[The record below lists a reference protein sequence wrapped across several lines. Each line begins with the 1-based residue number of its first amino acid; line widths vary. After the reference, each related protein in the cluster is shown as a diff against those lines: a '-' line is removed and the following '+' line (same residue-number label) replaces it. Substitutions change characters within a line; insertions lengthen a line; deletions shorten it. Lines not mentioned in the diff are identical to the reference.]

1 MKVISNGKNHSC
13 LPCRGV
19 FFGILLLL
27 LSAGAYSQEQVVGIG
42 KGAEEIKVGTIYKQ
56 HGSENSTTVAP
67 KLGAS
72 KLAAEANHE
81 YFQYY
86 EKPLLDRWL
95 TYSTI
100 FLSAV
105 TFFLAL
111 FTAFLWSSTSKLVR
125 GAKDTAER
133 ELRAYVC
140 VESSTGAEAAEDR
153 RWPTFKIEVKNFGK
167 TPAFDVVTWIG
178 VGIQEYPLTS
188 EFPEPPDEEPQSK
201 TILGPECKTTLIGI
215 FRRTPNTSEIE
226 AINSG
231 MGAIYIQGR
240 IEYKDA
246 FDKSRFTTFCLVW
259 RGAIKG
265 LQQYKS
271 GNNAN

>member
-1 MKVISNGKNHSC
+1 MSYKEQKRMSLFPTGTF
-13 LPCRGV
+13 L
-19 FFGILLLL
+19 GILLLL
-27 LSAGAYSQEQVVGIG
+27 LSAGAYSQEPVSDIR
-42 KGAEEIKVGTIYKQ
+42 KGAEEIKTGTIYEQ
-56 HGSENSTTVAP
+56 RGSENLATVVMELAASKTVA
-67 KLGAS
+67 
-72 KLAAEANHE
+72 EENHE
-81 YFQYY
+81 HFQYH

-111 FTAFLWSSTSKLVR
+111 FTAFLWSSTSKLVK

-140 VESSTGAEAAEDR
+140 VESSSGTEAAEDR
-153 RWPTFKIEVKNFGK
+153 RWPTFKVEVKNFGK
-167 TPAFDVVTWIG
+167 TPAFDVITWIG

-188 EFPEPPDEEPQSK
+188 ELPKPPDEEPQSK

-215 FRRTPNTSEIE
+215 FRRTPNAFEVE

-231 MGAIYIQGR
+231 TGAIYVQGR

-246 FDKSRFTTFCLVW
+246 FGKSRFTTFCLVW

>member
-1 MKVISNGKNHSC
+1 M
-13 LPCRGV
+13 RV
-19 FFGILLLL
+19 FLGILLLL
-27 LSAGAYSQEQVVGIG
+27 LWTGAHSLELLQVSKQSAEPPSGAT
-42 KGAEEIKVGTIYKQ
+42 KPIK
-56 HGSENSTTVAP
+56 TVATTPIITAAPAP
-67 KLGAS
+67 KTD
-72 KLAAEANHE
+72 AETNHE
-81 YFQYY
+81 YFQYH

-111 FTAFLWSSTSKLVR
+111 FTAFLWSSTSRLVR

-140 VESSTGAEAAEDR
+140 IESSSGAESLEDPS
-153 RWPTFKIEVKNFGK
+153 WPTFKIEAKNFGK
-167 TPAFDVVTWIG
+167 TPAFDVISWIG
-178 VGIQEYPLTS
+178 VGVREYPADS
-188 EFPEPPDEEPQSK
+188 ELPKPPDEEPQSK
-201 TILGPECKTTLIGI
+201 TILGPECKTTLMGT
-215 FRRTPNTSEIE
+215 FRRKPTAFEVD

-231 MGAIYIQGR
+231 KGAIYVQGR

-246 FDKSRFTTFCLVW
+246 FNKPRFTTFCLVW

-271 GNNAN
+271 GNTAN